1 MASATAAT
9 AAPATAEAVE
19 ETAAVACAALS
30 LISCTEGALGT
41 SGMPARNCSLLHERR
56 DAAIKSCYLLKLLC
70 TPGGGAHRILQRRRA
85 SFQTVH
91 YWVVVK
97 VSSE

>member
-19 ETAAVACAALS
+19 ETAAVAWAALS

-41 SGMPARNCSLLHERR
+41 SGMPARNPNR
-56 DAAIKSCYLLKLLC
+56 SCTTRVE
-70 TPGGGAHRILQRRRA
+70 TPQSKVASAPLERILQRRRA
-85 SFQTVH
+85 LFHTVN
-91 YWVVVK
+91 Y
-97 VSSE
+97 